1 VAPRP
6 RHAGWSSFVAA
17 GPRGLHEEG
26 NPAHRARVEY
36 NRETLHL
43 HDSDEDGSGWTVLA
57 IDRAS
62 RRTAVAQGRRQVDA
76 ARAAHEALYG

>member
-1 VAPRP
+1 
-6 RHAGWSSFVAA
+6 
-17 GPRGLHEEG
+17 
-26 NPAHRARVEY
+26 
-36 NRETLHL
+36 
-43 HDSDEDGSGWTVLA
+43 VLA